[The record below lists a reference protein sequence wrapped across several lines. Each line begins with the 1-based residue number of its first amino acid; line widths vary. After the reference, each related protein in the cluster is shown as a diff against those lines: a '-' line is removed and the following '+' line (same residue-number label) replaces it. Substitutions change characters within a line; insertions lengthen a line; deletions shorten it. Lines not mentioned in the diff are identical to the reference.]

1 LSGRNETHVM
11 KISIIGLGKLG
22 APMAAVMAHKGNT
35 VVGVDVNPVS
45 VAALQEGRAPV
56 REPGLA
62 EMIHANRARL
72 SATLDCDEAI
82 LATDVTFIIVPTP
95 SEADGTFSMRYVLS
109 AAAHI
114 GAALREKNSWH
125 LVVLSST
132 VMPGSTGGQ
141 LLPALEAYSGKKCG
155 PDFGL
160 CYNPEFIALGSVLR
174 DMLNPDMI
182 LIGESDTRS
191 GEILERLY
199 GAVCESAPHIQRM
212 NFVNAELTKLSVN
225 TFVTTKISYANMLA
239 QVCETM
245 PGADADVV
253 TTALGCD
260 SRIGPKYLKG
270 ALGYGGPCFPRDN
283 LAFSALARANGVPA
297 LLAEATD
304 GMNRRQ
310 VPRLAD
316 LILSRLPEGGTVGVL
331 GLSYKPNTDVIE
343 ESQGVA
349 LAQEL
354 LRAGARVVVYDP
366 AAMENARRVLHGD
379 VIFAPDA
386 AECAGQ
392 VDALAITT
400 SWPQFAALRPEDLN
414 GCRMVLDCWRVLDR
428 APSAGVEY
436 VVLGVADRD
445 ATGRQEQPAC
455 VPNENVV
462 AAGLGAPVPSQSKGQ
477 ARSGRR
483 ASPRPQIQ

>member
-1 LSGRNETHVM
+1 M

-35 VVGVDVNPVS
+35 VVGVDVNPAFVEAIQHGRPPVS
-45 VAALQEGRAPV
+45 
-56 REPGLA
+56 EPGLA
-62 EMIHANRARL
+62 EMIAANRKRL
-72 SATLDCDEAI
+72 SATLDYTEAI
-82 LATDVTFIIVPTP
+82 LATDITFIIVPTP
-95 SEADGTFSMRYVLS
+95 SGADGTFSLQYVMR
-109 AAAHI
+109 AAERI
-114 GAALREKNSWH
+114 GAALRQKKAWH

-132 VMPGSTGGQ
+132 VMPGSTGGE
-141 LLPALEAYSGKKCG
+141 LLPALEAHSGRKCG

-160 CYNPEFIALGSVLR
+160 CYNPEFIALGSVVR

-182 LIGESDTRS
+182 LIGESDARS
-191 GEILERLY
+191 GDILEELY
-199 GAVCESAPHIQRM
+199 SIVCESGPRIQRM

-239 QVCETM
+239 QVCETL

-283 LAFSALARANGVPA
+283 VAFSAMARANGVPA

-304 GMNRRQ
+304 AMNRRQ
-310 VPRLAD
+310 VPRLAE
-316 LILSRLPEGGTVGVL
+316 LILSRLPERGTAGVM
-331 GLSYKPNTDVIE
+331 GLSYKPNTEVIE

-354 LRAGARVVVYDP
+354 LRAGVRVVVYDP
-366 AAMENARRVLHGD
+366 AAMENARRVLNGN
-379 VIFAPDA
+379 VVFAKSA

-392 VDALAITT
+392 ADALAITT
-400 SWPQFAALRPEDLN
+400 PWAEFKDLKA
-414 GCRMVLDCWRVLDR
+414 GDWKHGAVVLDCWRVLVPAQLPESVSR
-428 APSAGVEY
+428 M
-436 VVLGVADRD
+436 VLGTPMA
-445 ATGRQEQPAC
+445 QE
-455 VPNENVV
+455 
-462 AAGLGAPVPSQSKGQ
+462 AALSAEVQ
-477 ARSGRR
+477 
-483 ASPRPQIQ
+483 